1 MTHRSHNFGAGPG
14 ALPLPVLEQAQREL
28 VDFQGSGLS
37 ILEASHRGPLYETV
51 HFRTI
56 DDLRELLD
64 PGRGLPEHEVLFM
77 SGGAR
82 TQFAAIPLNLMP
94 SGGQADYLVTGV
106 WSEMAVKEAAKRGT
120 AREAYSSAAST
131 HDHVPTAADY
141 SVEPGAAYFHYTSNN
156 TIFGTQFDHV
166 PDTGDVPLVGDLS
179 SDILSRP
186 LDAARFGL
194 IYAGAQK
201 NIGAAG
207 VTLVVVRKDLL
218 ARSSKDLP
226 DTLSYAKVAAEKS
239 LLNTPPVFAI
249 YLVGLVARHLLE
261 NGGAAAAEV
270 RNEAKAVALYG
281 AIDRSSGFYQ
291 GHARPGSRSHMNVTF
306 RLASEELTKAFLA
319 EATAAGMEG
328 LKGHRS
334 VGGLRASIYN
344 AVELGSVQALVE
356 LMDDFARRH
365 G

>member
-1 MTHRSHNFGAGPG
+1 VTHRIHNFGAGPG
-14 ALPLPVLEQAQREL
+14 ALPLAVLEEAQREL
-28 VDFQGSGLS
+28 VDFQGSGHS
-37 ILEASHRGPLYETV
+37 ILETSHRGALYEAV

-56 DDLRELLD
+56 DTLRELLD
-64 PGRGLPEHEVLFM
+64 PGRGLPDHEVLFL

-82 TQFAAIPLNLMP
+82 TQFAVVPLNLMP
-94 SGGQADYLVTGV
+94 AGGTADYLVTGV

-120 AREAYSSAAST
+120 AREAYSSAAT
-131 HDHVPTAADY
+131 RHDHVPAAGGY
-141 SVEPGAAYFHYTSNN
+141 SLDAGAAYLHYTSNN
-156 TIFGTQFDHV
+156 TIYGTQFDHV
-166 PDTGDVPLVGDLS
+166 PDSGDVPLVGDLS

-226 DTLSYAKVAAEKS
+226 DTLNYAKVAAEKS

-249 YLVGLVARHLLE
+249 YLVGLVARHLSE
-261 NGGAAAAEV
+261 HGGAAGAEA
-270 RNEAKAVALYG
+270 RNEEKAALLYG
-281 AIDRSSGFYQ
+281 AIDRSGGFYQ
-291 GHARPGSRSHMNVTF
+291 GHARPDSRSRMNVTF
-306 RLASEELTKAFLA
+306 RLGSDELTAAFLG
-319 EATAAGMEG
+319 EAKAAAMEG

-344 AVELGSVQALVE
+344 AVEISSVRALVE